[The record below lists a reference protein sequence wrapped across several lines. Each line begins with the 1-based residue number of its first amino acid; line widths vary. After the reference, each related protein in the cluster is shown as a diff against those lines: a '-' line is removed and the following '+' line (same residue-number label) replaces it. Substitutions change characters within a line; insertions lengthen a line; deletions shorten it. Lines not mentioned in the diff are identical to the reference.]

1 MSSCSLCALT
11 SQDPFETHWL
21 LRSASSA
28 VTVPL
33 SRNGDTNLGRWHLQA
48 LSPRVFLQEHFRQF
62 NWSIKKLLKSEVR
75 MNNRCLKLSDVACP
89 NVPTHPQRIVDW
101 HAADTCELL
110 IDPGM
115 QVGDGNSTTDG
126 WIFGA
131 SLRGASGSKNRFS
144 EHHCHLSR
152 INQAWLDFSCSL
164 CRVNLNSQGDIFEVL
179 RCQMYMKIL

>member
-33 SRNGDTNLGRWHLQA
+33 SRNGNTNLGRRHLQA
-48 LSPRVFLQEHFRQF
+48 FHW
-62 NWSIKKLLKSEVR
+62 NIKKSLKSEVR

-101 HAADTCELL
+101 DAADTCEFQHRWMNLWCITARGFWL
-110 IDPGM
+110 QE
-115 QVGDGNSTTDG
+115 QVQWTPLSPESNQPS
-126 WIFGA
+126 IEYFF
-131 SLRGASGSKNRFS
+131 SG
-144 EHHCHLSR
+144 
-152 INQAWLDFSCSL
+152 LDFSCSL
-164 CRVNLNSQGDIFEVL
+164 CRVNLNSQG
-179 RCQMYMKIL
+179 QMYMKIL